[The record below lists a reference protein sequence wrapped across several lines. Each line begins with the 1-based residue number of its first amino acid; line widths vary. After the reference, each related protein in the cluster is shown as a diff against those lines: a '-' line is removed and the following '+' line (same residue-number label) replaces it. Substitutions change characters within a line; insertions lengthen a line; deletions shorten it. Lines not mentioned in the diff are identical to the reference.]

1 MVFERPTAPLELS
14 DVARPVPAPGQVLLR
29 ILACGVC
36 RTDLHIVDGE
46 LSEPKLPLIPGHEIV
61 GEVVELG
68 PECSRLSQG
77 QRVGVGWL
85 GETCGICTFCR
96 SGRENLCDRPTF
108 TGYTCDGGYA
118 EYAVASEQFCFPLP
132 SNYADADAAPLMCAG
147 LIGYRSL
154 VMAGNAE
161 RLGIYGFGAAA
172 HLISQIAQFQGRQ
185 LYAFTRPGDTQAQ
198 AFARELGVQWA
209 GGSDELPPERLDAA
223 IIYAP
228 VGALVPAALQASAKG
243 ATIVCAGIH
252 MSDIPRFSYDLL
264 WGERVL
270 RSVANLTR
278 ADGEEFLRLAPQAGV
293 VSTVTIYPLEAA
305 NQALSDLRAGRLS
318 GAAVL
323 VP

>member
-1 MVFERPTAPLELS
+1 MVFRQSSKHLELAEVES
-14 DVARPVPAPGQVLLR
+14 PIPRPAQALLR

-46 LSEPKLPLIPGHEIV
+46 LSLPKLPLIPGHEIV
-61 GEVVELG
+61 AEVVQLG
-68 PECSRLSQG
+68 PQCQRLAVG

-85 GETCGICTFCR
+85 GETCGACTYCL
-96 SGRENLCDRPTF
+96 SDRENLCDRPVF
-108 TGYTCDGGYA
+108 TGYTRDGGYA
-118 EYAVASEQFCFPLP
+118 EFAVADERFCFPLP
-132 SNYADADAAPLMCAG
+132 TGYTDADAAPLMCAG

-154 VMAGNAE
+154 VMAGEAR

-185 LYAFTRPGDTQAQ
+185 LFAFTRPGDAQAQ
-198 AFARELGVQWA
+198 AFARELGAHWV
-209 GGSDELPPERLDAA
+209 GGSDERPPELLDAA

-228 VGALVPAALQASAKG
+228 VGSLVPAALSASAKG

-252 MSDIPRFSYDLL
+252 MSDIPQFSYDLL
-264 WGERVL
+264 WGERAI

-278 ADGEEFLRLAPQAGV
+278 RDGAEFLALAPQAAV
-293 VSTVTIYPLEAA
+293 RATTTVYPLAEA
-305 NQALSDLRAGRLS
+305 NQALADLRSGRLS